1 VRTSKKQKVENCSPV
16 MDDLFRR
23 LFEVDPEKR
32 ITFAE
37 LKRHPI
43 FAKNFIEM
51 PLSIPKATRTID
63 DSDNCVEVMSE
74 FRRKNDF
81 PE

>member
-32 ITFAE
+32 ITFE
-37 LKRHPI
+37 
-43 FAKNFIEM
+43 
-51 PLSIPKATRTID
+51 
-63 DSDNCVEVMSE
+63 
-74 FRRKNDF
+74 
-81 PE
+81 